1 MNSKKKLPSPSV
13 TESVATGGIGLWYT
27 GCYINEEDACLL
39 DKMNNNNQE
48 SLFQTGAFPDSKA
61 ITIKN
66 ITVRQS
72 STQLSSPSPSPNP
85 LSQQTKSKKSKNQ
98 KNQFFGLGLTQ

>member
-1 MNSKKKLPSPSV
+1 M

-39 DKMNNNNQE
+39 DIMNDNNQDSSFE
-48 SLFQTGAFPDSKA
+48 TGTFPDNKA

-66 ITVRQS
+66 ITVRLS
-72 STQLSSPSPSPNP
+72 STQFLCHIFDYLES
-85 LSQQTKSKKSKNQ
+85 
-98 KNQFFGLGLTQ
+98 

>member
-39 DKMNNNNQE
+39 DMMKDNNQE
-48 SLFQTGAFPDSKA
+48 SSFETGTFPDSKA

-66 ITVRQS
+66 ITVRLS
-72 STQLSSPSPSPNP
+72 STQFVCHIFDHFRKLKGGG
-85 LSQQTKSKKSKNQ
+85 QMEQVK
-98 KNQFFGLGLTQ
+98 FWV

>member
-13 TESVATGGIGLWYT
+13 TESVTTGGIGLWYT

-39 DKMNNNNQE
+39 DKMNDNNQE
-48 SLFQTGAFPDSKA
+48 SFFETGTFPDSKA

-66 ITVRQS
+66 ITVRLS
-72 STQLSSPSPSPNP
+72 STQFVFYIFLIIPES
-85 LSQQTKSKKSKNQ
+85 
-98 KNQFFGLGLTQ
+98 